1 MFDCIVPLGLKGK
14 QSIVTSNN
22 DRPAIRRKHL

>member
-22 DRPAIRRKHL
+22 DRLTRKQF